1 MARGDPDRAR
11 IVCLGEAL
19 VDLIGEPP
27 GQDPEH
33 FGVHFGGA
41 LANVAVAVVRH
52 GAPAAL
58 AGGLGDDGFGHLLRG
73 RLREEGVALTHL
85 TLLEDMA
92 TPFAFVRTEPSG
104 DPSFELHG
112 AGIEAGVAS
121 LSGSEQELLAG
132 AAALVVGSNTLT
144 TEPAGTVTRRVV
156 EEAGRAGVP
165 VLFDPNLRPGRWG
178 RIETALERCRALAA
192 SATVIKA
199 NLEEARLLGAT
210 DGSDPAALAAGLLGL
225 GPRLAVVTAGAAGA
239 VARLAGEDA
248 THRCPPA
255 AAVEQPWPLGAGDA
269 FMGAL
274 AAGLHHRD
282 WDLGRIA
289 EVLPLAATAGA
300 EACRHPGAIA

>member
-1 MARGDPDRAR
+1 M
-11 IVCLGEAL
+11 
-19 VDLIGEPP
+19 
-27 GQDPEH
+27 
-33 FGVHFGGA
+33 
-41 LANVAVAVVRH
+41 
-52 GAPAAL
+52 
-58 AGGLGDDGFGHLLRG
+58 
-73 RLREEGVALTHL
+73 THL
-85 TLLEDMA
+85 TALQQMA

-104 DPSFELHG
+104 DPIFELHG

-121 LSGSEQELLAG
+121 LSGSERELLEG
-132 AAALVVGSNTLT
+132 AVALVVGSNTLT
-144 TEPAGTVTRRVV
+144 TKPAATVTCKTV
-156 EEAGRAGVP
+156 EEADRAGVP

-210 DGSDPAALAAGLLGL
+210 DSSDPTALAAGLLGL

-248 THRCPPA
+248 AYRCPPA

-274 AAGLHHRD
+274 AAGLHQRD

-289 EVLPLAATAGA
+289 EVLPLAAAAGA

>member
-1 MARGDPDRAR
+1 MAAGEPESAS

-27 GQDPEH
+27 GEDPLRFE
-33 FGVHFGGA
+33 VHFGGA

-58 AGGLGDDGFGHLLRG
+58 AGGLGDDGFGRLLRG
-73 RLREEGVALTHL
+73 RLREEGVAMTHL
-85 TLLEDMA
+85 TALQQMA

-104 DPSFELHG
+104 DPIFELHG

-121 LSGSEQELLAG
+121 LSGSERELLEG
-132 AAALVVGSNTLT
+132 AVALVVGSNTLT
-144 TEPAGTVTRRVV
+144 TKPAATVTCKTV
-156 EEAGRAGVP
+156 EEADRAGVP

-210 DGSDPAALAAGLLGL
+210 DSSDPTALAAGLLGL
-225 GPRLAVVTAGAAGA
+225 GPRLAVVTVGAAGA

-248 THRCPPA
+248 AYR
-255 AAVEQPWPLGAGDA
+255 
-269 FMGAL
+269 
-274 AAGLHHRD
+274 
-282 WDLGRIA
+282 
-289 EVLPLAATAGA
+289 
-300 EACRHPGAIA
+300 